1 MCHPAWSRERTAAQH
16 LSDLAR
22 LRRIRDRIDRD
33 YTQPLN
39 IEALAREANMPPGHL
54 SRQFHLAYGQS
65 PYAYVMSR
73 RIDMEQEKRTGT
85 THTPVRIREA
95 RTPTPELA

>member
-1 MCHPAWSRERTAAQH
+1 MCHPAWSRERTAAHH
-16 LSDLAR
+16 LTELAR

-33 YTQPLN
+33 YPQPLN

-73 RIDMEQEKRTGT
+73 RTEHAKGTGT

-95 RTPTPELA
+95 PAPTPDLA